1 MILQLPVSL
10 GEALDKLSILDI
22 KLENIKDD
30 RKNDVQVEY
39 NMLYELLL
47 PYINK
52 YNTLY
57 TLMKD
62 INSKLWNLLSEQRN
76 PTLSIEE
83 YGILSKKVVEENDA
97 RFRTK
102 DKINI
107 LAQSVIKEKKGY
119 DLTTKD
125 IVISSNN
132 YDDVIIN
139 ILKESV
145 YNDKLIVS
153 FDESLQESVI
163 SKVRKYFSYDVSIKI
178 L

>member
-76 PTLSIEE
+76 PALSIEE

>member
-22 KLENIKDD
+22 KLQNIKDD

-47 PYINK
+47 SYVNK

-76 PTLSIEE
+76 PE
-83 YGILSKKVVEENDA
+83 
-97 RFRTK
+97 
-102 DKINI
+102 
-107 LAQSVIKEKKGY
+107 
-119 DLTTKD
+119 LT
-125 IVISSNN
+125 I
-132 YDDVIIN
+132 
-139 ILKESV
+139 
-145 YNDKLIVS
+145 
-153 FDESLQESVI
+153 
-163 SKVRKYFSYDVSIKI
+163 
-178 L
+178 

>member
-1 MILQLPVSL
+1 
-10 GEALDKLSILDI
+10 
-22 KLENIKDD
+22 
-30 RKNDVQVEY
+30 
-39 NMLYELLL
+39 
-47 PYINK
+47 
-52 YNTLY
+52 
-57 TLMKD
+57 MKD

-76 PTLSIEE
+76 PELTIEE

-132 YDDVIIN
+132 HDDVIIK

-153 FDESLQESVI
+153 FDDSLQESVI

>member
-22 KLENIKDD
+22 KLQNIKDD

-47 PYINK
+47 PYVNK

-76 PTLSIEE
+76 PELTIEE

-132 YDDVIIN
+132 YDDVIIK

-153 FDESLQESVI
+153 FDDSLQESVI